1 MCEILFTNLLSKP
14 YLVRLSQRVKQL
26 SAGAGQDREDEQ
38 GQ

>member
-1 MCEILFTNLLSKP
+1 MCEVLFNNLWSKP

-26 SAGAGQDREDEQ
+26 SAGAGQDGEKEQ